1 MDLQIDTEL
10 QGELLL
16 VTARGIV
23 TFDSISRL
31 LRQVFDTAVESRVD
45 KILINGLTAEGELAP
60 FERYRLGVDAAAY
73 LSERGMNVKV
83 AFVGVPPTT
92 DGFGVRIARNRG
104 VMARVFSTPQ
114 EALSWLDE
122 SPGSD

>member
-16 VTARGIV
+16 VTASGTV
-23 TFDSISRL
+23 TFDLVSRL
-31 LRQVFDTAVESRVD
+31 LRQVFDTAAESQVD
-45 KILINGLTAEGELAP
+45 KILVNGLAAGGELAP
-60 FERYRLGVDAAAY
+60 FERYRLGVDSAAY
-73 LSERGMNVKV
+73 LKERGMNVKL

-104 VMARVFSTPQ
+104 VMAKRFSTQP

-122 SPGSD
+122 SPD